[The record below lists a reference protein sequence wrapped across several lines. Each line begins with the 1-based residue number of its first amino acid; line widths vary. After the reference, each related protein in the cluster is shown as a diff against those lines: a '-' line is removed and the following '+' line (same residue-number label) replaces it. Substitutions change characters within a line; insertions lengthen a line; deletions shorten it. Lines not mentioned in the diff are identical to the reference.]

1 VKLENQI
8 AESEKH
14 YFPFLS
20 LFNNNEV
27 LISHFDNLTQ
37 GTIID
42 IIKQTSQLPFFVNAH
57 ISFKNT
63 FRSIVIEMLQNV
75 LKHGAESN
83 KNLIILAIKGDM
95 CYLYSANYVTKEEA
109 DKLEKG
115 VAALDQLSTEELDE
129 KFKYGV
135 TNNEIYGNGNAGL
148 GLIEIIRKSIR
159 PIQYKV
165 IRTPNGNGYFNF
177 VIHMKIK
184 AK

>member
-1 VKLENQI
+1 VKLENHII
-8 AESEKH
+8 ASDKH

-27 LISHFDNLTQ
+27 LISHFDTLTQ
-37 GTIID
+37 STIID
-42 IIKQTSQLPFFVNAH
+42 IIKHTSQLPFFINAH

-83 KNLIILAIKGDM
+83 KNLIVLAIKEDM
-95 CYLYSANYVTKEEA
+95 CYLYSANFVTKADA
-109 DKLEKG
+109 DKLEKSVG
-115 VAALDQLSTEELDE
+115 LLDKLSTEELDE

-159 PIQYKV
+159 PIQYKIV
-165 IRTPNGNGYFNF
+165 AISTLLFT
-177 VIHMKIK
+177 
-184 AK
+184 